1 MHTQDIHIIRYKQEH
16 REDALELL
24 KHLWNDLDETRQREL
39 FTWRYLNNPFTTNPV
54 IYLAMHKNLVVGFRG
69 FVVHHFVK
77 GLAEPFPVYSP
88 ADTIIH
94 PEYRG
99 KRLFYR
105 LNHSFFEDFQFSGKD
120 KGIILNLS
128 SNEQSTPL
136 NLKQGWQA
144 TDGLKRFGLRFSLRN
159 ALLIRSGLGDAE
171 WPKTSSIQGRGFQ
184 IEVGD
189 TLRTAELAGFHL
201 KIRPSN
207 RITPLRDAS
216 FYRWRYDYES
226 GCYRFV
232 YHYQHGEL
240 TGYLVIKKL
249 TDTQYLLWEYA
260 AINPQVLRRMI
271 SKAIRKIR
279 IPFLRTWVL
288 SANDGR
294 LLRKCGFVAP
304 PTRLWQLLGKIRL
317 PVLVRPVKE
326 RYQEEDFILEGLDTR
341 SIENW
346 QLFLSDRH

>member
-1 MHTQDIHIIRYKQEH
+1 MTNPDIHILRYDSKYKESI
-16 REDALELL
+16 LSLL
-24 KHLWNDLDETRQREL
+24 GYLWRDLDETQQREL
-39 FTWRYLNNPFTTNPV
+39 FTWRYLQNPFTTNPV
-54 IYLAMHKNLVVGFRG
+54 IYLAIHQDRVIGFRG

-77 GLAEPFPVYSP
+77 GQSEPFPVFSP

-94 PEYRG
+94 PDYRG
-99 KRLFYR
+99 KGLFYR
-105 LNHSFFEDFQFSGKD
+105 LNQSFFEDVQFPGMN

-144 TDGLKRFGLRFSLRN
+144 TDGLKRFGLRFSFRN
-159 ALLIRSGLGDAE
+159 TLLIRSGLGNAE

-184 IEVGD
+184 IGIGN
-189 TLRTAELAGFHL
+189 TPRTAELAAFYL
-201 KIRPSN
+201 RNRPQN
-207 RITPLRDAS
+207 RLTLLRNAS
-216 FYRWRYDYES
+216 FYRWRYDDES

-232 YHYQHGEL
+232 YHYRHGEL
-240 TGYLVIKKL
+240 TGYLIIKKL
-249 TDTQYLLWEYA
+249 SNTQYLLWEYA

-271 SKAIRKIR
+271 NKAIQKLR

-288 SANDGR
+288 SANDSKW
-294 LLRKCGFVAP
+294 LWKCGFVAP

-326 RYQEEDFILEGLDTR
+326 RYQEEDFILEGLDIR